1 MTTTCA
7 VAAGHIHKPQSYYR
21 STLALVGALIC
32 AGLAGCGTSNILG
45 GNSEPMPAIAA
56 APPPPQPAP
65 QTKLAL
71 APIVGAPE
79 AINSQMATQLQGSL
93 EKQRVVVVKPGDKAD
108 YTLRGYM
115 VAAKE
120 KTNVKVSYIWDL
132 TDPAGKRA
140 NRIQGEEM
148 VKAGTGDVW
157 SSVSTQVTQTISDKT
172 ATSLAAS
179 IASLSPS
186 TTNASA
192 PVGVG
197 APPSTPMQT
206 ASLPAATAAT
216 APAGS
221 TRATAGT
228 VVSTVVGAPGDGN
241 AALTAS
247 MRQELTQSGLSAAQP
262 GQAGYTVAGKVTV
275 GAVKDGKQPVRID
288 WKVTDPAGA
297 TLATVTQNND
307 IVAGA
312 LDSQW
317 GAIANDAAQGA
328 AVKIKTLIEESQS
341 GVSASRGPV
350 RREVAK
356 KT

>member
-1 MTTTCA
+1 VTTTCA
-7 VAAGHIHKPQSYYR
+7 VAACNASKPQSHRR
-21 STLALVGALIC
+21 SSVALVAALAC
-32 AGLAGCGTSNILG
+32 VALAGCGTSGILG
-45 GNSEPMPAIAA
+45 SNSEPSPAVAA
-56 APPPPQPAP
+56 APQTPQPVA
-65 QTKLAL
+65 QTKVAL

-79 AINSQMATQLQGSL
+79 AVSSQMAAQLQGSL
-93 EKQRVVVVKPGDKAD
+93 ERQRVQVVKAGEKSD

-157 SSVSTQVTQTISDKT
+157 TSVSPQVTQTISDKT

-179 IASLSPS
+179 LASLTPTSS
-186 TTNASA
+186 NANA

-197 APPSTPMQT
+197 APPATTPVET
-206 ASLPAATAAT
+206 ASLQATPPAA
-216 APAGS
+216 S
-221 TRATAGT
+221 RATAGT
-228 VVSTVVGAPGDGN
+228 KVATVTGAPGDGN
-241 AALTAS
+241 SALENA
-247 MRQELTQSGLSAAQP
+247 MRQELQQAGLGSGQSGQP
-262 GQAGYTVAGKVTV
+262 SYTVAGKVTV
-275 GAVKDGKQPVRID
+275 GAAKDGKQPVRID

-312 LDSQW
+312 LDGQW

-328 AVKIKTLIEESQS
+328 AIKIKTLIDENQT
-341 GVSASRGPV
+341 GASASRGPV
-350 RREVAK
+350 RREVPK

>member
-7 VAAGHIHKPQSYYR
+7 VAACDASRPQNHRR
-21 STLALVGALIC
+21 SSLAIVAALVC
-32 AGLAGCGTSNILG
+32 AGLTGCGTSGILG
-45 GNSEPMPAIAA
+45 GNSEPPPTVAAA
-56 APPPPQPAP
+56 APQAP
-65 QTKLAL
+65 QAVAQTKVTL

-79 AINSQMATQLQGSL
+79 AVGSQMAAQLQSAL
-93 EKQRVVVVKPGDKAD
+93 EKQRVQVAQAGEKSD

-120 KTNVKVSYIWDL
+120 KTNIKVSYIWDL

-157 SSVSTQVTQTISDKT
+157 TAVSPQVTQTISEKT

-179 IASLSPS
+179 LASLTPS
-186 TTNASA
+186 TSTAGA

-197 APPSTPMQT
+197 APPASTPMET
-206 ASLPAATAAT
+206 ASLQSAPSAT
-216 APAGS
+216 S
-221 TRATAGT
+221 RATAGT
-228 VVSTVVGAPGDGN
+228 KVASVSGAPGDGN
-241 AALTAS
+241 SALENA
-247 MRQELTQSGLSAAQP
+247 MRQELQQAGLGA
-262 GQAGYTVAGKVTV
+262 GQAGQASYTVAGKVTV
-275 GAVKDGKQPVRID
+275 GAAKDGKQPVRID

-312 LDSQW
+312 LDGQW

-328 AVKIKTLIEESQS
+328 AVKIKTLIEENQT
-341 GVSASRGPV
+341 GASASRGPV
-350 RREVAK
+350 RREVSK
-356 KT
+356 KS